1 MIDPVF
7 HLPFLTGLL
16 AALLLAWCG
25 LLERLREEG
34 LAALSYAQ
42 AGGLGLV
49 AAPLLGLA
57 ALPGA
62 LLGALAAAT
71 VKPWLARSADGLI
84 LLLLGTWGLSLLLV
98 ANLPSGEN
106 LGRLLVDGQLYFT
119 RLEHAVGLGLALLAA
134 LVLLPRLTRGL
145 QRERLFP
152 ARRASLPSR
161 LVFELL
167 VAASLALAAASLGV
181 MAAFALA
188 FLPARAAF
196 QIATRWS
203 SALLIALGIG
213 LGAHLLAFVLALQL
227 DQPYGPVVTLLL
239 LATALP
245 AEWLARQRTP
255 LPSAANPPS

>member
-1 MIDPVF
+1 MIDPIF

-25 LLERLREEG
+25 LIKRLREEG

-49 AAPLLGLA
+49 AAPLLGLS

-119 RLEHAVGLGLALLAA
+119 RREHAVGLGLTLLAA
-134 LVLLPRLTRGL
+134 LVLLPRLTRRI

-152 ARRASLPSR
+152 TRRAGLLSR
-161 LVFELL
+161 LALELL

-196 QIATRWS
+196 QVAAHWS

-213 LGAHLLAFVLALQL
+213 LGAHLLAFVLALRF
-227 DQPYGPVVTLLL
+227 DQPYGPVITLLL
-239 LATALP
+239 LAAALSTELAMRKALP
-245 AEWLARQRTP
+245 T
-255 LPSAANPPS
+255 AANPPS

>member
-25 LLERLREEG
+25 LPLRLRNEG

-42 AGGLGLV
+42 AGGLGLA
-49 AAPLLGLA
+49 AAPLFGLA
-57 ALPGA
+57 TLPGA
-62 LLGALAAAT
+62 LFGALAAAL
-71 VKPWLARSADGLI
+71 VKPWLAHTADGLI
-84 LLLLGTWGLSLLLV
+84 LLLLGAWGLSLLLV
-98 ANLPSGEN
+98 ANLPSGEHI
-106 LGRLLVDGQLYFT
+106 GRLLIDGQLYFT

-134 LVLLPRLTRGL
+134 LILLPRITRAL

-188 FLPARAAF
+188 FLPARIAF
-196 QIATRWS
+196 RLAPRWS
-203 SALLIALGIG
+203 VAILLALAV
-213 LGAHLLAFVLALQL
+213 GAGSHLLAFFLALHL
-227 DQPYGPVVTLLL
+227 DQPYGPVLTLLL
-239 LATALP
+239 LASALP
-245 AEWLARQRTP
+245 AEALARKACFARP
-255 LPSAANPPS
+255 HPSS